1 MNAEESPE
9 AGVAEEAQED
19 AGSAL
24 RLRVLQEIA
33 RVAAEKGR
41 TPGCVSFRKET
52 GLSAALWHGL
62 IWARWSDAVREAG
75 LVPNIKRGKLT
86 DEQLLAGY
94 AEAMRKHGRIPTDAE
109 LLLYRKSGSA
119 LPRHATYRSHFD
131 SKGEPLRRLRE
142 WCGENAGR
150 ADIAAMLENSDT
162 GPKKPRVTGAVYLLR
177 SGPSYK
183 IGCSKKPVKRMRSIA
198 VGLPV
203 PARVVHVIET
213 DDPFGIE
220 AYWHRRFARKRKR
233 GEWFRLSAEDVAAFR
248 ERSFQ

>member
-131 SKGEPLRRLRE
+131 SKGELLRRLRE
-142 WCGENAGR
+142 WCGETPAVQISRRCWRIPTPGR
-150 ADIAAMLENSDT
+150 RSHASPERCICCARDHHTRSAAAKS
-162 GPKKPRVTGAVYLLR
+162 R
-177 SGPSYK
+177 
-183 IGCSKKPVKRMRSIA
+183 
-198 VGLPV
+198 
-203 PARVVHVIET
+203 
-213 DDPFGIE
+213 
-220 AYWHRRFARKRKR
+220 
-233 GEWFRLSAEDVAAFR
+233 
-248 ERSFQ
+248 